1 MIIEIYM
8 QDGGHFSLIE
18 YVDYTSVLLH
28 ECELNRPYAFTCDLV
43 LHIVY
48 WAGLLQLSQTVTRVW
63 AELARELA
71 DTLILPHDVVTFA
84 KFVRLNTAKIL
95 STYNEL
101 LISGGLQAQM
111 SEYIHVDN
119 MLADCRLPCDLFSVM
134 EAVHGCKY
142 DSLRGNPCCYMLLHA
157 VTKNM
162 SACILYVN

>member
-1 MIIEIYM
+1 M
-8 QDGGHFSLIE
+8 
-18 YVDYTSVLLH
+18 
-28 ECELNRPYAFTCDLV
+28 
-43 LHIVY
+43 
-48 WAGLLQLSQTVTRVW
+48 W

-119 MLADCRLPCDLFSVM
+119 MLAVIADYHVIY
-134 EAVHGCKY
+134 AV
-142 DSLRGNPCCYMLLHA
+142 L
-157 VTKNM
+157 
-162 SACILYVN
+162 